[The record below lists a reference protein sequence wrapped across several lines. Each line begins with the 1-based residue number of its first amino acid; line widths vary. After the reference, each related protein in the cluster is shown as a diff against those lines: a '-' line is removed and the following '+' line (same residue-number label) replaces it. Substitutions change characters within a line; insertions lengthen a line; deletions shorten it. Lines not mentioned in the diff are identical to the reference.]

1 MENLESQIHNKDCEL
16 LRLVDIFLERDK
28 QISKLRTENK
38 KQLNIQENLDIK
50 TSTTNIVLISI
61 TFDFY

>member
-16 LRLVDIFLERDK
+16 LRLFDIFFERDK

-38 KQLNIQENLDIK
+38 KQLNIQENMDIK